1 MFQQIYDPVNGSLFA
16 SALCAMLPLLSMFV
30 MLGWLKISPHVSAA
44 ISLLICA
51 VVAGFV
57 YGMPWATVA
66 NVGVYGAVFS
76 VLTVL
81 WIIVN
86 AIWLYNLTVRSGHF
100 AVLRDSFALIS
111 DDPRIQAI
119 LIAFSFGALIEAL
132 AGAGTPVAIAGAMLV
147 AIGLHPL
154 KAAVIA
160 LVADTAPV
168 AFGALAV
175 PITTLAQVT
184 GLSFEELGHHVGRQT
199 PVVAAF
205 VPLALVWI
213 MDGKRGLRQTWPAAV
228 VAGFAFGAAQWIS
241 ASHFSVVLAD
251 VVGALASAAAVVV
264 LLKFWKPVKL
274 PADAFQNDVTKQA
287 ERIHSDVTVGHS
299 RKQLMLAFA
308 PYLLIIAIFTVVQ
321 FGVVQKWLGAGTFKF
336 AWPGLAISTQ
346 EGKSIGTM
354 FTLNSLSAAGSLL
367 LLAGAI
373 SAMMLKVSA
382 RAALETYGKTLVQM
396 RWAVPTVLC
405 VMALAFIMNYSGQ
418 TATLGRWLA
427 GTGSA
432 FAFLSP
438 VIGWIGVAVTGS
450 DNSAN
455 ALFGALQVAAA
466 HETGLSPVLLAAAN
480 ASGGVLGKMISPQS
494 LAVGAAA
501 VGIIG
506 QEGLIFRKVV
516 GWSLFF
522 LLMMAT
528 LVYLQST
535 PVLSWML

>member
-1 MFQQIYDPVNGSLFA
+1 MFQQIYDPFHGSLFA
-16 SALCAMLPLLSMFV
+16 SSLFAMLPLLSMFV
-30 MLGWLKISPHVSAA
+30 MLGWLRVSPHLSAF
-44 ISLLICA
+44 ISLVICA
-51 VVAGFV
+51 AVGAFV
-57 YGMPWATVA
+57 YRMPMGTVF
-66 NVGVYGAVFS
+66 NVGLYGAVFS

-100 AVLRDSFALIS
+100 AILRDSFALIS

-147 AIGLHPL
+147 AIGVKPL
-154 KAAVIA
+154 KAATIA

-184 GLSFEELGHHVGRQT
+184 GIPFDELGYHVGRQT
-199 PVVAAF
+199 PVIAAL
-205 VPLALVWI
+205 VPLVLIWI

-228 VAGFAFGAAQWIS
+228 VAGLAFAVAQWVS
-241 ASHFSVVLAD
+241 ASHFSVALAD
-251 VVGALASAAAVVV
+251 VLGALASAAALIVF
-264 LLKFWKPVKL
+264 LKVWKPAKL
-274 PADAFQNDVTKQA
+274 PAGAFENEVTRSA
-287 ERIHSDVTVGHS
+287 EGVAIKHTRGA
-299 RKQLMLAFA
+299 LMLAYA
-308 PYLLIIAIFTVVQ
+308 PYFIIIVIFSLVQ
-321 FGVVQKWLGAGTFKF
+321 VGAVAQMLNVGTIKF
-336 AWPGLAISTQ
+336 PWPGLTILGQ
-346 EGKSIGTM
+346 DGKAVGTG
-354 FTLNSLSAAGSLL
+354 FTLNTLSAAGSLL
-367 LLAGAI
+367 LI
-373 SAMMLKVSA
+373 SGVLSALLLKVRFSDA
-382 RAALETYGKTLVQM
+382 IDTYGRTLYQL
-396 RWAVPTVLC
+396 RWAAPTVLC

-418 TATLGRWLA
+418 TGTLGRWLA

-466 HETGLSPVLLAAAN
+466 HHTGLSPALLAAAN

-516 GWSLFF
+516 GWSLIM
-522 LLMMAT
+522 LLAMAL

-535 PVLSWML
+535 PVLRWML

>member
-16 SALCAMLPLLSMFV
+16 SALFAMLPLLSMFV

-44 ISLLICA
+44 VSLVICIL
-51 VVAGFV
+51 VAAFV
-57 YGMPWATVA
+57 YHMPMGVA
-66 NVGVYGAVFS
+66 FNVGAYGAVFS

-86 AIWLYNLTVRSGHF
+86 AIWLYNLTVKSGHF

-168 AFGALAV
+168 AFGALSV

-184 GLSFEELGHHVGRQT
+184 GIPFEELGHHVGHQT
-199 PVVAAF
+199 PVIAAF
-205 VPLALVWI
+205 VPLVLVWI
-213 MDGKRGLRQTWPAAV
+213 MDGKRGLRQTWVAAV
-228 VAGFAFGAAQWIS
+228 TAGLAFGIAQWAS
-241 ASHFSVVLAD
+241 ASFFSVVLAD
-251 VVGALASAAAVVV
+251 VVGALASAAAMVV
-264 LLKFWKPVKL
+264 LLKFWQPEKL
-274 PADAFQNDVTKQA
+274 PADAFQNEVTKTAGQVA
-287 ERIHSDVTVGHS
+287 ITHS
-299 RKQLMLAFA
+299 RKQLMLAYA
-308 PYLLIIAIFTVVQ
+308 PYALIIAIFTIVQ
-321 FGVVQKWLGAGTFKF
+321 FGFVQKWLNLGTFKF
-336 AWPGLAISTQ
+336 AWPGLAISAQ
-346 EGKSIGTM
+346 DGKAVGTM
-354 FTLNSLSAAGSLL
+354 FTLNTLSAAGSLL
-367 LLAGAI
+367 LVAGVI
-373 SAMMLKVSA
+373 TAMMLRVSA
-382 RAALETYGKTLVQM
+382 AQAAETYRKTLVQM

-405 VMALAFIMNYSGQ
+405 VMALAFVMNYSGQ
-418 TATLGRWLA
+418 TGTLGRWLA

-466 HETGLSPVLLAAAN
+466 HETGLSPALLAAAN

-516 GWSLFF
+516 GWSLI
-522 LLMMAT
+522 LLLAMAV